1 MGAGASSLSVDP
13 EWLGLTI
20 VIIPILFAGMA
31 FYIKSVVNSAVTK
44 LENKMHMDT
53 LTIREKNGGAHL
65 ADVPDR
71 LERLEERHHRAERE
85 SKAHSKQL
93 HELIRRQKRIMER
106 MGGFDEDE

>member
-1 MGAGASSLSVDP
+1 MASGASSLSVDP

-20 VIIPILFAGMA
+20 LIIPIMFAGLA
-31 FYIKSVVNSAVTK
+31 FYVKSIVNSAFMK
-44 LENKMHMDT
+44 LENKMHMD
-53 LTIREKNGGAHL
+53 GGSHL
-65 ADVPDR
+65 ADIPDR